1 MSDDDLSEAESKAIG
16 QSIREELA
24 RKRLTRQHLADLAK
38 ISLSTLEKALSGQ
51 RPFTLA
57 SVVRIEEA
65 LKLPLRKARH
75 AQTAMGP
82 SIAPPEMGSY
92 SHGAVSWLEGDYLT
106 LRASFST
113 AEAIY
118 AYSTSIKWD
127 QALSHLCFHESERQD
142 PQYKQDG
149 FVSVPH
155 QSGYIYL
162 VTNKLGQ
169 YRMVMLTRPIISG
182 EMYGLLSTLQS
193 GRASQLTPIST
204 PVVLA
209 PAKQFGTEIEFG
221 VIEASSKVYERYR
234 KLLKRAHDEPF
245 VLFGKQLS

>member
-1 MSDDDLSEAESKAIG
+1 MSEDDLSESESKAIG
-16 QSIREELA
+16 HLVREELA

-65 LKLPLRKARH
+65 LHLSLRKAR
-75 AQTAMGP
+75 AGDAP
-82 SIAPPEMGSY
+82 SHTTAPPEMGSY
-92 SHGAVSWLEGDYLT
+92 SHAAVSWLEGDYLT
-106 LRASFST
+106 LRPSFST
-113 AEAIY
+113 PDAIY
-118 AYSTSIKWD
+118 AYSTQIKWD
-127 QALSHLCFHESERQD
+127 SALSHLCFHETERQD

-155 QSGYIYL
+155 QSGYVYL

-182 EMYGLLSTLQS
+182 EMYGLLCTLQS
-193 GRASQLTPIST
+193 GRASHLTPVAT

-209 PAKQFGTEIEFG
+209 PVKAFGADIEYG
-221 VIEASSKVYERYR
+221 LIEPGFKSYDRYR
-234 KLLKRAHDEPF
+234 KLLKRAVDEPF
-245 VLFGKQLS
+245 VALLK